1 MSRPMM
7 PRLPRRAIAAALV
20 ISVMVTGCA
29 YMAPS
34 YERPEFAAP
43 SDWPQASKG
52 TLKAGATTAT
62 PEVRLPSATN
72 WRAYFLDP
80 RLQALIETA
89 LKNNRD
95 LRISVA
101 RVEEARALYGIAHAD
116 RLPSVNLN
124 ASRSETQTPQTVLPQ
139 GVSGAEE
146 VRIRRA
152 DANLGLLAFELDF
165 WGRVASLSQAARASY
180 LATEQAQRTFEL
192 SLIADIADADFA
204 FRELA
209 ERVSLASQ
217 SVSARSE
224 SLMLIAK
231 RRDFGLASDFDLLS
245 AQGALEAA
253 RAELA
258 ALERAKSQAE
268 NVLRLLLGADVAVAN
283 EPASLSQAQMVA
295 EIIPGLPAEV
305 LLNRPD
311 VLAAEQRLIA
321 AKANIGAAR
330 AAFFPRIALT
340 GSFGSASTS
349 LSGLFEPNSTAWTF
363 MPSISLPIFSG
374 GRNVANLDLANARK
388 IVAVAEYEKTIQQAF
403 REVADALASLEALRT
418 QTQALESL
426 EKTQEK
432 RLEIAQARYKAGIA
446 SLLEVLDAQ
455 RELVAAQQNR
465 VAAQRLRLSARA
477 RLFKTLGGA

>member
-1 MSRPMM
+1 MTRPI
-7 PRLPRRAIAAALV
+7 RAMQRFAGVFTATL
-20 ISVMVTGCA
+20 ISGCA

-34 YERPEFAAP
+34 HERPEFAAP
-43 SDWPQASKG
+43 NDWPDSSKPA
-52 TLKAGATTAT
+52 LKADLTTTT
-62 PEVRLPSATN
+62 PAALSISAAN

-80 RLQALIETA
+80 RLQSLIESA

-101 RVEEARALYGIAHAD
+101 RVEEARALYGIARAD

-124 ASRSETQTPQTVLPQ
+124 ASRSETQTPGSLTP
-139 GVSGAEE
+139 GGTPGAEE
-146 VRIRRA
+146 VRTRRA
-152 DANLGLLAFELDF
+152 DVNLGLLAFELDF

-180 LATEQAQRTFEL
+180 LASEQAQRAFEL
-192 SLIADIADADFA
+192 SLIADVADADFNL
-204 FRELA
+204 RELT
-209 ERVSLASQ
+209 ERASLASQ
-217 SVSARSE
+217 SVSARSN
-224 SLMLIAK
+224 SLALIAK
-231 RRDFGLASDFDLLS
+231 RREFGLASDFDLLS

-253 RAELA
+253 RAEHA

-268 NVLRLLLGADVAVAN
+268 NFLRLLLGTNVAADS
-283 EPASLSQAQMVA
+283 EPASLSQAQIVA
-295 EIIPGLPAEV
+295 EITPGLPAEV

-349 LSGLFEPNSTAWTF
+349 LSGLFESNSTAWTF

-374 GRNVANLDLANARK
+374 GRNIANLDLASARN

-403 REVADALASLEALRT
+403 REVADALAALEALRV

-426 EKTQEK
+426 EKTQAQ
-432 RLEIAQARYKAGIA
+432 RLEIAKARYQAGIA
-446 SLLEVLDAQ
+446 SMLEVLDAQ
-455 RELVAAQQNR
+455 RELFAAQQSR
-465 VAAQRLRLSARA
+465 VAATRLTLSTRA
-477 RLFKTLGGA
+477 RLFKALGGA